1 MQSQLREV
9 FDRSFRM
16 GQNQCALILGNRSSS
31 VSSLISQTSQ
41 LYSASLITLSGL
53 LCPEDLQAL
62 QTLATQISKSSKSD
76 YTDSNFLSTLTYIRE
91 TLKKSS
97 KIVIAIY
104 DIQEYAHRNL
114 KQTLLYTLFE
124 MVHEDLC
131 MICVIGITN
140 RLDFTEMLEKR
151 IKSRFSYQ
159 SIMGLDT
166 QVLENTM
173 EGLELEENYSK
184 IVQQLKPFHLTVLI
198 SYIKVALKKKDLNL
212 VTAFKEFQCFKD
224 KSPMIVY
231 DIDQFTFGIVTSY
244 LLKSCLI
251 KVQKKHMI
259 NRFTTYSLCFDPDS
273 ILYSIKCD
281 SIEVPTALQEWVLG
295 DS

>member
-1 MQSQLREV
+1 MQPQLREV

-16 GQNQCALILGNRSSS
+16 AQSQCALILGNRTSS
-31 VSSLISQTSQ
+31 VPALIAQTSQ
-41 LYSASLITLSGL
+41 LYSATLITLSGL

-62 QTLATQISKSSKSD
+62 QTVATQLSKSSKSE
-76 YTDSNFLSTLTYIRE
+76 YSDSGFLSTLTYIRDN
-91 TLKKSS
+91 LKKSS

-131 MICVIGITN
+131 MICVIGVTN

-159 SIMGLDT
+159 SIMGLDM
-166 QVLENTM
+166 QILENTM
-173 EGLELEENYSK
+173 EGIELEENYTK

-198 SYIKVALKKKDLNL
+198 SYIKVSLKKNDLTL
-212 VTAFKEFQCFKD
+212 VSAFKEYQSFKD
-224 KSPMIVY
+224 KNPMIVY

-251 KVQKKHMI
+251 KVQKPHMI
-259 NRFTTYSLCFDPDS
+259 NRFTTYTLSFDPES

-281 SIEVPTALQEWVLG
+281 SIEVPTALQEWALG
-295 DS
+295 TN